1 MEAVSNVKGFMKK
14 HIITVW
20 FIASAMVLCGIIVF
34 AKFGDG
40 QNYTKRV
47 VSTGQ
52 NDKVLFTSNLLNTS
66 NSGHPKTVTRG
77 YSDDSYYDINIYNY
91 DKNKV
96 SSYYPG
102 TINYTLNA
110 MLVKP
115 DASSTVYDTDI
126 PADLNTLKD
135 VLIKTNID
143 NTDPDNS
150 VTTYT
155 YHKIQIYK
163 LVNGNPESTPIITLG
178 AIDQDTMTVSYNLT
192 GEQLV
197 PDASGS
203 AVESYRVVLPKEV
216 IDSDV
221 RVKITAVPNG
231 HSDLPP
237 SIGGV
242 FYIQSQNIVVT
253 TGWKGEFIDSR
264 TKSPNEYDAFNYR
277 ISGAGTA
284 NKVLKWNST
293 YLQPNKQQI
302 TELFGDNSFSAS
314 TIQETHSFPLQ
325 SDVYT
330 YDIQFY
336 VKDAAA
342 RVYIN
347 SLTWD
352 QLIAANLIT
361 LEDP

>member
-1 MEAVSNVKGFMKK
+1 MKK
-14 HIITVW
+14 VITAKK
-20 FIASAMVLCGIIVF
+20 FIKKHLITIWLVIAAVAFSGILAY
-34 AKFGDG
+34 AKFSDG

-47 VSTGQ
+47 VSTGT

-66 NSGHPKTVTRG
+66 NTGHPKTVTKG
-77 YSDDSYYDINIYNY
+77 YTSDSYYDINIYNY

-115 DASSTVYDTDI
+115 DASSTVYDTTDSD
-126 PADLNTLKD
+126 DLNALKN
-135 VLIKTNID
+135 VLVETQINDI
-143 NTDPDNS
+143 DPDNP
-150 VTTYT
+150 VITYT
-155 YHKIQIYK
+155 YHKIYIYR
-163 LVNGNPESTPIITLG
+163 LIDGTPEDTPIVTLG
-178 AIDQDTMTVSYNLT
+178 AIDQDTMTASYNLT

-197 PDASGS
+197 PGKTGS

-221 RVKITAVPNG
+221 RVKITAEPNG
-231 HSDLPP
+231 HSDLPS

-242 FYIQSQNIVVT
+242 FYIQSQNIVIT
-253 TGWKGEFIDSR
+253 TGWNGEFVDSR
-264 TKSPNEYDAFNYR
+264 TKAPSEYDAFNYR

-293 YLQPNKQQI
+293 YLQPNKQEI
-302 TELFGDNSFSAS
+302 ADLFGDNSFSAS
-314 TIQETHSFPLQ
+314 TSQEALSLPLKP
-325 SDVYT
+325 DVYT

-336 VKDAAA
+336 VKDAVA
-342 RVYIN
+342 REYIN
-347 SLTWD
+347 GLTWD
-352 QLIAANLIT
+352 QLIAANLVS

>member
-1 MEAVSNVKGFMKK
+1 MKK
-14 HIITVW
+14 TIHIKKFVKKHVITIWLV
-20 FIASAMVLCGIIVF
+20 IATVAFCGIF
-34 AKFGDG
+34 AYAKFNEG

-47 VSTGQ
+47 VSTGT

-66 NSGHPKTVTRG
+66 NSGHPKAVTKG
-77 YSDDSYYDINIYNY
+77 YSSDSYYDINIYNY

-102 TINYTLNA
+102 TINYTLSA

-115 DASSTVYDTDI
+115 DASSTVYDTTVS
-126 PADLNTLKD
+126 ADLNALKN
-135 VLIKTNID
+135 VLVETHID
-143 NTDPDNS
+143 NTDPDNPI
-150 VTTYT
+150 TTYT
-155 YHKIQIYK
+155 YHKIYIYR
-163 LVNGNPESTPIITLG
+163 LIDGTPEDSPIVTLG
-178 AIDQDTMTVSYNLT
+178 AIDQDTMTVSYDLT

-197 PDASGS
+197 PGTSGS

-216 IDSDV
+216 IDSNV
-221 RVKITAVPNG
+221 RVKITAQPNG
-231 HSDLPP
+231 HSDLPS

-253 TGWKGEFIDSR
+253 TGWKGEFVDSR
-264 TKSPNEYDAFNYR
+264 TKSPSEYDAFNYR

-293 YLQPNKQQI
+293 YLQPNKQEI
-302 TELFGDNSFSAS
+302 TDLFGDGSFSAS
-314 TIQETHSFPLQ
+314 TTQESHSFPLKP
-325 SDVYT
+325 DVYT

-342 RVYIN
+342 REYIN
-347 SLTWD
+347 GLTWD
-352 QLIAANLIT
+352 QLIAANLVT